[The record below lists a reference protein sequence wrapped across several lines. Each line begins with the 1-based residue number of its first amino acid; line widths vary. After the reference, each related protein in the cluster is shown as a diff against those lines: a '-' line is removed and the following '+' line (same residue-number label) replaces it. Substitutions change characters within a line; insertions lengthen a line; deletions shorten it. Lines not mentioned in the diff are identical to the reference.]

1 MKAQARTEVIKV
13 MVEALGLESERFALV
28 WCSSAEADRF
38 VSAVTD
44 MTEKVRRLGPSPFSQ
59 QPVQAAAS

>member
-1 MKAQARTEVIKV
+1 MIKV

-38 VSAVTD
+38 VAAVTE
-44 MTEKVRRLGPSPFSQ
+44 MTEKVRRLGPSPFNQ
-59 QPVQAAAS
+59 EPLQAAAS